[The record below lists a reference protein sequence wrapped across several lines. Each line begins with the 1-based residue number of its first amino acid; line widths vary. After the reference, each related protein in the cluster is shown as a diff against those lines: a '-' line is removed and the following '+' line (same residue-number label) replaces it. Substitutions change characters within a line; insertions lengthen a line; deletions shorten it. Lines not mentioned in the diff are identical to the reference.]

1 MGGAIVLVIIAVFA
15 IAFAFLFIAALTRY
29 KRCPSDKIL
38 VIYGKVGEDK
48 SSKCVHGGAA
58 FVWPVIQASEWLDL
72 SPMGIELDLKGAL
85 SKQNIRINVPA
96 SFTIGVS
103 TEPSVMQ
110 NAAERLLGKKINE
123 IQELA
128 RDIIFGQLRVV
139 VATMDIEEINA
150 DRDKFI
156 KNVTESVGDELAKVG
171 LKLINVNVRDITD
184 ESGYIDALGK
194 EAAAKAINEA
204 KVEVAQHDRSGA
216 TGEATADRDK
226 RIQIAEADAEAIRG
240 ENDAKAAIAKSNAD
254 LSEREAEAGRR
265 ATAARQVADA
275 RAQQESY
282 AAEREAQQS
291 LAAREEARLHA
302 EQVVPAEAEKQQ
314 TIVAAQAEAERQ
326 RERARGEADA
336 IYSVK
341 EAEARGL
348 NAILEQT
355 AAGLKSI
362 VAAAG
367 GDPDKAVQLIVA
379 NKIEELLATQMGAI
393 KDLKFDKVTV
403 WDSGNGN
410 GSTADFIQSLYKA
423 VPPLKDVLDSHGVSL
438 PEWVAGKS
446 NGSGGPPA
454 PKGAPSPAKAE
465 PARTEPVQS
474 APAGPAPATPEPPE
488 PSEPP
493 EPEEPRSSA
502 PRPGPWES

>member
-1 MGGAIVLVIIAVFA
+1 MGASVALVIVAIFA
-15 IAFAFLFIAALTRY
+15 IAFAFLIIAALTRY

-58 FVWPVIQASEWLDL
+58 FVWPVIQGSEWLDL

-103 TEPSVMQ
+103 TEPAIMR
-110 NAAERLLGKKINE
+110 NAAERLLGKKSPE

-216 TGEATADRDK
+216 TGSAAADRDK
-226 RIQIAEADAEAIRG
+226 RIQIADADAQAIKG
-240 ENDAKAAIAKSNAD
+240 ENDSRAAIAQSNAD
-254 LSEREAEAGRR
+254 LSERQAEADRR
-265 ATAARQVADA
+265 SMAAKQVAEA
-275 RAQQESY
+275 RAQQEFY
-282 AAEREAQQS
+282 AAEREAEQAR
-291 LAAREEARLHA
+291 AAREEARLYA
-302 EQVVPAEAEKQQ
+302 EHVVPAEAEKKRM
-314 TIVAAQAEAERQ
+314 IVAAQAEAERQ

-355 AAGLKSI
+355 ANGLKAI
-362 VAAAG
+362 VTAAG
-367 GDPDKAVQLIVA
+367 GDADKAVQLIIA
-379 NKIEELLATQMGAI
+379 NKVEQLLSTQMNAI

-403 WDSGNGN
+403 WDSGNGG
-410 GSTADFIQSLYKA
+410 GSTADFIQSLYRA
-423 VPPLKDVLDSHGVSL
+423 VPPLKDVLDSHGISL
-438 PEWVAGKS
+438 PDWVAGKP
-446 NGSGGPPA
+446 NGSAGPPA
-454 PKGAPSPAKAE
+454 ATPQGE
-465 PARTEPVQS
+465 PAQPVVPKAKQ
-474 APAGPAPATPEPPE
+474 PEPPQD
-488 PSEPP
+488 
-493 EPEEPRSSA
+493 
-502 PRPGPWES
+502 